1 MARRAA
7 GSNGLTVRQMLPLFG
22 LTLSAFIL
30 NTSEF
35 MPVGLLTDIA
45 ASFGITESTAGIMI
59 TVYAWAVMLLSL
71 PLMMAASRVEFKRL
85 LLGVLVVF
93 GVGQLF
99 SALAPTF
106 VLLTLARLL
115 VASAHAIFWS
125 IASVMAT
132 RLGDVRHAPLAIGM
146 IATGSSIAM
155 IFGLPLGRAIGLM
168 VGWRMTFAV
177 VAAVALAVVIYLA
190 AVMPRIPAGE
200 PFTLGQLPALLKNP
214 LLISLYAVTIL
225 FSTGYYTAYSYIEP
239 FMQQVVGMTPGLIT
253 VALTVFGFAGLVG
266 SALFSRFYDGHG
278 KPFLV
283 LCIAG
288 VAASLLLLG
297 PLAGSI
303 GAVVAACGVWGM
315 CGTAFNVAFQAQ
327 IIDGVSADA
336 SAVAMSMFSGLFN
349 FGIGA
354 GSAIGGVVV
363 SELSIGSIG
372 FVGGAMV
379 CACLL
384 LTVTVLFRHLR
395 YTVAQ

>member
-1 MARRAA
+1 MARRAS

-71 PLMMAASRVEFKRL
+71 PLMMATSRVEFKRL

-132 RLGDVRHAPLAIGM
+132 RLVDVRHAPLAIGM